1 MKFRV
6 SADVGYVMGHLRY
19 RHLERVF
26 EVESEEQ
33 LKEMMKDPDFKY
45 NLKLVIDDYEV
56 DDFGDIG
63 KLEYEEIKED

>member
-19 RHLERVF
+19 GHLERVF

-45 NLKLVIDDYEV
+45 NLELVIDDYEV